1 LLRKSAKSAKQQI
14 VLYGDNKLRKV
25 CEPVTEITPELRAF
39 IEEMFKTLKRAKGLG
54 LSAPQVGRNQRF
66 FILDLSSS
74 SLDYDYM
81 VLINPEIVSVS
92 GEQCSEE
99 GCLSFPGLY
108 LEITRPNKV
117 TCRYTDL
124 DGNDMSVT
132 AEGLMARAILH
143 ENDHLNGKL
152 FIDYIN
158 SADRELIA
166 GKLKKIKVS

>member
-1 LLRKSAKSAKQQI
+1 LLRKSAKSIKQQI
-14 VLYGDNKLRKV
+14 VLYGDHKLRKV

-39 IEEMFKTLKRAKGLG
+39 VEEMFKTLKRAKGLG

-74 SLDYDYM
+74 SLDYDNM

-108 LEITRPNKV
+108 LEITRPSKV
-117 TCRYTDL
+117 TCHYTDL
-124 DGNDMSVT
+124 DGNNMSVT

-152 FIDYIN
+152 FIDYIS

-166 GKLKKIKVS
+166 GRLKKIKVS